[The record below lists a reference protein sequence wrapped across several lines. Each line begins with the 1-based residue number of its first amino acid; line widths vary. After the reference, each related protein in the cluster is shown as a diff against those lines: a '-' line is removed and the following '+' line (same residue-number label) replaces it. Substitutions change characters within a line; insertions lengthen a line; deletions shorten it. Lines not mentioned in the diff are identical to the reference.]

1 MGIGRS
7 ILISVKGDGGERG
20 STMNRHSALK
30 DKPKLLLRARAEL
43 LQCCVTDG
51 PLRALN
57 AKHAFC
63 PIKGLPKDILLS
75 ALNDPPSWLQ
85 VMAEEKRRE
94 GGKVELLSGKWSI
107 NVLRHNLGSCWSG
120 SFGSLLLSILVSG

>member
-1 MGIGRS
+1 MGMGRS

-20 STMNRHSALK
+20 STMNRHSALE
-30 DKPKLLLRARAEL
+30 DKPELLLRARAEL

-51 PLRALN
+51 PLRGLN

-75 ALNDPPSWLQ
+75 ALNDPLPSWLQ
-85 VMAEEKRRE
+85 VMVKEKGRE
-94 GGKVELLSGKWSI
+94 GGKVEL
-107 NVLRHNLGSCWSG
+107 
-120 SFGSLLLSILVSG
+120 

>member
-1 MGIGRS
+1 MGGGERTNGTEVERTEVGMGRS

-30 DKPKLLLRARAEL
+30 DKPELLLRARAEL

-51 PLRALN
+51 PLRGLN
-57 AKHAFC
+57 AKRAFC

-75 ALNDPPSWLQ
+75 VLNNTPLPLGCRSWL
-85 VMAEEKRRE
+85 KRKGRKE
-94 GGKVELLSGKWSI
+94 GK
-107 NVLRHNLGSCWSG
+107 
-120 SFGSLLLSILVSG
+120 